1 MRVSNCRPALSCIVV
16 LVLLFGAPWSAL
28 GQQTTVI
35 GPLSATSLSEVLSE
49 VTVHSGNPGIGDV
62 ISVLT
67 GLEVATAPLGSPS
80 GGFVY
85 SYDEGVGA
93 PLRRSGT
100 FGPQFVE
107 RALTTGRGD
116 V

>member
-1 MRVSNCRPALSCIVV
+1 MREWRLSSYCIVSLV
-16 LVLLFGAPWSAL
+16 VLLGGSWPADA
-28 GQQTTVI
+28 QQTTVL
-35 GPLSATSLSEVLSE
+35 GPIPTDSLNEVLRE
-49 VTVHSGNPGIGDV
+49 VTDGSGNPGVGDV
-62 ISVLT
+62 ISALT

-100 FGPQFVE
+100 FGPQW
-107 RALTTGRGD
+107 ASLTI
-116 V
+116 